1 MKLKKQNLKEV
12 HLCVWIGTAILV
24 FFVFVAVF
32 AEQLMPY
39 GMEALTAPFQ
49 RPSPEHLLGTNDI
62 GQDIFSE
69 LILGTRTTL
78 LTGITAAACIIII
91 GTGIGLAGGYFGG
104 RLDQALQ
111 SLTAVG
117 MTIPQLPFAI
127 VFVAFMEPS
136 MWNIVIAICVTAWPT
151 TARLVR
157 AKVLEVRQL
166 PFVRAEEMMGQKSS
180 VIMLRHILPNMSD
193 IVLMRAT
200 LAVATSMVTEASL
213 SFLGLGVYDQKSW
226 GSILYYA
233 FHKNGVMAGYT
244 WWYVPPIICISLC
257 IFAFVLIGYYGLG
270 TKSQGKSEEY
280 QVIQ

>member
-1 MKLKKQNLKEV
+1 MKLKKQNLKGV

-49 RPSPEHLLGTNDI
+49 RPSSEHLLGTNDI

-166 PFVRAEEMMGQKSS
+166 PFVRVEEMMGQKSS

-213 SFLGLGVYDQKSW
+213 SFLGLGVYNQKSW

-233 FHKNGVMAGYT
+233 FHKNGVVAGYA

-270 TKSQGKSEEY
+270 TKSPGKREEY